1 MMELKVGFDRSRTA
15 LLQGTLRALG
25 FGLMSVFGVIAL
37 AGCSAVPDAVN
48 PVEWYKGAA
57 GWFESEDEAEP
68 PAEATVVPDLTPA
81 ADESFPNLASVPEP
95 PVQTYGTAQRQDI
108 AEGLVADREHA
119 SYVDMTLRGAG
130 APDLPAPSATEM
142 ISEPLF
148 PAPAPEP
155 TAPGA
160 APTVPSAAPLYPTSG
175 VETVYQARLAE
186 SAPET
191 TAGPASSTPFPSAS
205 PALPAEAQIEPMPP
219 PAPAAPEPALPAL
232 PAEAQI
238 EPTPPPA
245 PAAPESVASAED
257 AGGAGAQETAALY
270 PSAPQVPAR
279 TIYFAHGSASL
290 SAKSREL
297 LREVAAWQRE
307 KGGAIRVVGH
317 SSSRTDDMD
326 PVRHKLTNFKASLDR
341 ANAVAQELIRL
352 GVPPD
357 KLIVSAKSDTE
368 PIYFEIMPSGEAG
381 NRRVEIYLDF

>member
-1 MMELKVGFDRSRTA
+1 MMELKVGFDRSRAA

-57 GWFESEDEAEP
+57 GWFDSEDETEP
-68 PAEATVVPDLTPA
+68 PAEATVVTEPTPA

-95 PVQTYGTAQRQDI
+95 PVQTYDPAQRQDI
-108 AEGLVADREHA
+108 VEGLVADREHA

-130 APDLPAPSATEM
+130 VPDLPATSAAEM

-148 PAPAPEP
+148 PAPAP
-155 TAPGA
+155 A
-160 APTVPSAAPLYPTSG
+160 VP
-175 VETVYQARLAE
+175 E
-186 SAPET
+186 
-191 TAGPASSTPFPSAS
+191 PASPTLTA
-205 PALPAEAQIEPMPP
+205 AAQIEPTSP
-219 PAPAAPEPALPAL
+219 PAAPEPALPTLTA
-232 PAEAQI
+232 AAQI

-245 PAAPESVASAED
+245 ASESVASAED
-257 AGGAGAQETAALY
+257 AGGAGAQETAAAY
-270 PSAPQVPAR
+270 PSVPQVAAR
-279 TIYFAHGSASL
+279 TIYFAHGSTSL
-290 SAKSREL
+290 PAKGREL
-297 LREVAAWQRE
+297 LREVAAWFRE

-317 SSSRTDDMD
+317 SSSRTGDMD
-326 PVRHKLTNFKASLDR
+326 PVRHKLINFKVSLDR

-368 PIYFEIMPSGEAG
+368 PIYFEIMPLGEAG
-381 NRRVEIYLDF
+381 NRRVDIYLDF

>member
-57 GWFESEDEAEP
+57 GWFDSEDEAEP
-68 PAEATVVPDLTPA
+68 PAEAAVVAELTPA

-95 PVQTYGTAQRQDI
+95 PVQTYDPAQRQDI

-130 APDLPAPSATEM
+130 ATGLPATSAAEM

-148 PAPAPEP
+148 SAPTPAAPEP
-155 TAPGA
+155 
-160 APTVPSAAPLYPTSG
+160 
-175 VETVYQARLAE
+175 
-186 SAPET
+186 
-191 TAGPASSTPFPSAS
+191 
-205 PALPAEAQIEPMPP
+205 ALPTLAAEAQIGPTPS
-219 PAPAAPEPALPAL
+219 PAPAAPEPALPTLTA
-232 PAEAQI
+232 AVQI

-245 PAAPESVASAED
+245 APESVASVED
-257 AGGAGAQETAALY
+257 AEGAGAQETAAVY
-270 PSAPQVPAR
+270 PSAPQAPAR
-279 TIYFAHGSASL
+279 TIYFAHGSTSL
-290 SAKSREL
+290 LAKGREL

-317 SSSRTDDMD
+317 SSSRTGDMD
-326 PVRHKLTNFKASLDR
+326 PVRHKLINFKVSLDR

-352 GVPPD
+352 GVPPN
-357 KLIVSAKSDTE
+357 KLIVSAKSDAE
-368 PIYFEIMPSGEAG
+368 PIYFEIMPLGEAG

>member
-57 GWFESEDEAEP
+57 GWFDSEDEAEP
-68 PAEATVVPDLTPA
+68 PAEAAVVTEPAPA

-95 PVQTYGTAQRQDI
+95 PVQTYDPAQRQDI

-130 APDLPAPSATEM
+130 TTNLPATSAAEM
-142 ISEPLF
+142 I
-148 PAPAPEP
+148 
-155 TAPGA
+155 
-160 APTVPSAAPLYPTSG
+160 YPTPG
-175 VETVYQARLAE
+175 VETAYQARLAE
-186 SAPET
+186 SAPGT
-191 TAGPASSTPFPSAS
+191 TAGPASSALSPSAS
-205 PALPAEAQIEPMPP
+205 PTLTAEAQIEPPPP
-219 PAPAAPEPALPAL
+219 PAPAAPEPALPTLTA
-232 PAEAQI
+232 AAQI
-238 EPTPPPA
+238 EPPP
-245 PAAPESVASAED
+245 APESVASAED
-257 AGGAGAQETAALY
+257 AGGAGAQETAAVY

-279 TIYFAHGSASL
+279 TIYFAHGSTSL
-290 SAKSREL
+290 PAKGREL

-317 SSSRTDDMD
+317 SSSRTGDMD
-326 PVRHKLTNFKASLDR
+326 PVRHKLTNFKVSLDR

-352 GVPPD
+352 GVPPN
-357 KLIVSAKSDTE
+357 KLIVSAKSDAA
-368 PIYFEIMPSGEAG
+368 PIYFEIMPLGEAG